1 MVGAGAVYHAKA
13 RSVASCAWI
22 RCATHISLTSKL
34 TFQLVHRAALQV
46 APAGVVVHDVICP
59 DSATGCCDITVFVRS
74 QTSDVDVMRQ
84 LYGDNEYGMW
94 CCPAQHAIVRV
105 PPRSGKCVWTKRA
118 SQLISSACDV
128 GFLENIAFEPELVLD
143 AGANVGLAAMLFAA
157 MWPRA
162 QIISLE
168 PDKNNFAMLQL
179 NAAMAPTV
187 RPVNVRPAVKLPH
200 LHMLQGF
207 FRPTWRSC
215 ANVGML
221 CWQVQVGLWD
231 KPAYLN
237 MVNPDN
243 SGAWVRE

>member
-1 MVGAGAVYHAKA
+1 M
-13 RSVASCAWI
+13 
-22 RCATHISLTSKL
+22 
-34 TFQLVHRAALQV
+34 
-46 APAGVVVHDVICP
+46 
-59 DSATGCCDITVFVRS
+59 
-74 QTSDVDVMRQ
+74 
-84 LYGDNEYGMW
+84 E
-94 CCPAQHAIVRV
+94 
-105 PPRSGKCVWTKRA
+105 RA

-128 GFLENIAFEPELVLD
+128 GFLENIAFEPQLVLD

-200 LHMLQGF
+200 LHMLQGSF
-207 FRPTWRSC
+207 LPPGCRADP
-215 ANVGML
+215 